1 MSLNNLNSFKLS
13 SNLLLWKYLF
23 SLFFSLSSPSPKLII
38 CINYS
43 PIVLSSFNPI
53 SPLKSTGIPTT
64 FILSLRCIPPLLLTF
79 WTSFLLAVFLLSILT
94 NNIWLLLST
103 RTSSSTFLCS
113 SLPMMLLYALLSVYY
128 WFLVTIWSRE
138 YSPDS
143 FLWNHIP

>member
-38 CINYS
+38 YINCS

-53 SPLKSTGIPTT
+53 SPLKSTGTPTT

-79 WTSFLLAVFLLSILT
+79 WTSSLLAVFPLSILT

-103 RTSSSTFLCS
+103 RTSSSTFLSS

-128 WFLVTIWSRE
+128 CFLVTIWSRK
-138 YSPDS
+138 YPPDS
-143 FLWNHIP
+143 FLWNYIP